1 MAETITYDPAND
13 PVAIAEAEAR
23 DNETLEQGEK
33 LITEQQNLL
42 AGKYKNA
49 EELEKAYLE
58 LQKKQGEASTEE
70 SQPETTDETSFE
82 QRFYTDSEGNQLE
95 GYQEDGK
102 VNYETAE
109 TLYGKELGDLFRNS
123 EIDPFAISKH
133 FHENNGEVTDEMFE
147 SLTNAGLSKSTVEAY
162 FKGRAAEMGY
172 NEQQSTAA
180 VLSDAEVTE
189 VHNIAGGKDGYEQL
203 MTWASDNMSDAD
215 AKSFDE
221 VIETGNKAAVTFA
234 VKALM
239 GQYEDAVGRDSSL
252 VQGKASDN
260 SGDVYRSMAEVV
272 RDMNNPEYDRDPAI
286 RADVQRKLE
295 RSNLQV

>member
-58 LQKKQGEASTEE
+58 LQKKQGETSTEE
-70 SQPETTDETSFE
+70 AQPETTTEE
-82 QRFYTDSEGNQLE
+82 PPQYYT
-95 GYQEDGK
+95 EDGS
-102 VNYETAE
+102 VNYDTAKE
-109 TLYGKELGDLFRNS
+109 VYGEKLSDIFQNS
-123 EIDPFAISKH
+123 EIDPFAMNEH
-133 FHENNGEVTDEMFE
+133 FAKNEG
-147 SLTNAGLSKSTVEAY
+147 SLTEEMYQQLETAGLTRGLVDSYLEGVRQKTGIQPQAEA
-162 FKGRAAEMGY
+162 A
-172 NEQQSTAA
+172 T
-180 VLSDAEVTE
+180 LSDAEIAE
-189 VHNIAGGKDGYEQL
+189 VHGIAGGKDGYEQL

-239 GQYEDAVGRDSSL
+239 GQYEDAVGRDSNL

-260 SGDVYRSMAEVV
+260 TGDVYRSMAEVV
-272 RDMNNPEYDRDPAI
+272 RDMNNPEYDRDPAV

>member
-58 LQKKQGEASTEE
+58 LQKKQGESSTEE
-70 SQPETTDETSFE
+70 PQAETTEE
-82 QRFYTDSEGNQLE
+82 PELQFYTD
-95 GYQEDGK
+95 DGS
-102 VNYETAE
+102 VNYDTAKE
-109 TLYGKELGDLFRNS
+109 VYGEQLSDTFQKA
-123 EIDPFAISKH
+123 EIDPFEMNTY
-133 FHENNGEVTDEMFE
+133 FQENNGTLSDDMYGKLEQ
-147 SLTNAGLSKSTVEAY
+147 AGLSKNLVDSYLEGVRQQTGMQQQAEAPI
-162 FKGRAAEMGY
+162 
-172 NEQQSTAA
+172 
-180 VLSDAEVTE
+180 LSDAEVAE

-203 MTWASDNMSDAD
+203 MNWASDNMSDAD

-239 GQYEDAVGRDSSL
+239 GQYEDAVGRDSNL

-272 RDMNNPEYDRDPAI
+272 RDMNNPEYDRDPAV

-295 RSNLQV
+295 RSNLNV

>member
-58 LQKKQGEASTEE
+58 LQKKQGESSTEE
-70 SQPETTDETSFE
+70 PQAETTEE
-82 QRFYTDSEGNQLE
+82 PELQFYTD
-95 GYQEDGK
+95 DGS
-102 VNYETAE
+102 VNYDTAKE
-109 TLYGKELGDLFRNS
+109 VYGEQLSDTFQKA
-123 EIDPFAISKH
+123 EIDPFEMNTY
-133 FHENNGEVTDEMFE
+133 FQENNGTLSDDMYGKLEQ
-147 SLTNAGLSKSTVEAY
+147 AGLSKNLVDSYLEGV
-162 FKGRAAEMGY
+162 R
-172 NEQQSTAA
+172 QQTGMQQQAQA
-180 VLSDAEVTE
+180 PILSDAEVNE

-203 MTWASDNMSDAD
+203 MNWASDNMSDAD

-239 GQYEDAVGRDSSL
+239 GQYEDAVGRDSNL

-272 RDMNNPEYDRDPAI
+272 RDMNNPEYDRDPAV
-286 RADVQRKLE
+286 RQDVQRKLE
-295 RSNLQV
+295 RSNLNV

>member
-58 LQKKQGEASTEE
+58 LQKKQGESSTEE
-70 SQPETTDETSFE
+70 PQAETTEE
-82 QRFYTDSEGNQLE
+82 PELQFYTD
-95 GYQEDGK
+95 DGS
-102 VNYETAE
+102 VNYDTAKE
-109 TLYGKELGDLFRNS
+109 VYGEQLSDTFQKA
-123 EIDPFAISKH
+123 EIDPFEMNTY
-133 FHENNGEVTDEMFE
+133 FQENNGTLSDDMYGKLEQ
-147 SLTNAGLSKSTVEAY
+147 AGLSKNLVDSYLEGV
-162 FKGRAAEMGY
+162 R
-172 NEQQSTAA
+172 QQTGMQQQAPI
-180 VLSDAEVTE
+180 LSDAEVAE
-189 VHNIAGGKDGYEQL
+189 VHGIAGGKDGYEQL
-203 MTWASDNMSDAD
+203 MNWAADNMSDAD

-239 GQYEDAVGRDSSL
+239 GQYEDAVGRDSNL

-272 RDMNNPEYDRDPAI
+272 RDMNNPEYDRDPAV
-286 RADVQRKLE
+286 RLDVQRKLE

>member
-23 DNETLEQGEK
+23 DNETLEVGDK
-33 LITEQQNLL
+33 LVAEQNELL

-58 LQKKQGEASTEE
+58 LQKKQGESSTEE
-70 SQPETTDETSFE
+70 PQAETTEE
-82 QRFYTDSEGNQLE
+82 PELQYYTD
-95 GYQEDGK
+95 DGS
-102 VNYETAE
+102 VNYDTAKE
-109 TLYGKELGDLFRNS
+109 VYGEQLSDTFQKA
-123 EIDPFAISKH
+123 EIDPFEMNTY
-133 FHENNGEVTDEMFE
+133 FQENNGTLSDDMYGKLEQ
-147 SLTNAGLSKSTVEAY
+147 AGLSKNLVDSYLEGV
-162 FKGRAAEMGY
+162 R
-172 NEQQSTAA
+172 QQTGMQQQAPI
-180 VLSDAEVTE
+180 LSDAEVAE
-189 VHNIAGGKDGYEQL
+189 VHGIAGGKDGYEQL
-203 MTWASDNMSDAD
+203 MNWAADNMSDAD

-239 GQYEDAVGRDSSL
+239 GQYEDAVGRDSNL

-272 RDMNNPEYDRDPAI
+272 RDMNNPEYDRDPAV
-286 RADVQRKLE
+286 RLDVQRKLE

>member
-13 PVAIAEAEAR
+13 PVAIAEAETR

-58 LQKKQGEASTEE
+58 LQKKQGEASSEE
-70 SQPETTDETSFE
+70 PQPETTEESE
-82 QRFYTDSEGNQLE
+82 PQHYT
-95 GYQEDGK
+95 EDGS
-102 VNYETAE
+102 VNYETAKE
-109 TLYGKELGDLFRNS
+109 VYGEQLSDTFQKA
-123 EIDPFAISKH
+123 EIDPFEMNTY
-133 FHENNGEVTDEMFE
+133 FQENNGTLSDDMYGKLEQ
-147 SLTNAGLSKSTVEAY
+147 AGLSKNLVDSYLEGV
-162 FKGRAAEMGY
+162 R
-172 NEQQSTAA
+172 QQTGMQQQVQAPI
-180 VLSDAEVTE
+180 LSDAEVTE

>member
-58 LQKKQGEASTEE
+58 LQKKQGETSTEE
-70 SQPETTDETSFE
+70 AQPETTTEE
-82 QRFYTDSEGNQLE
+82 PPQYYT
-95 GYQEDGK
+95 EDGS
-102 VNYETAE
+102 VNYDTAKE
-109 TLYGKELGDLFRNS
+109 VYGEKLSDIFQNS
-123 EIDPFAISKH
+123 EIDPFAMNEH
-133 FHENNGEVTDEMFE
+133 FVKNEGSLTDEMYQQLE
-147 SLTNAGLSKSTVEAY
+147 TAGLTRGLVDSYLEGVRQKTGIQPQAEA
-162 FKGRAAEMGY
+162 A
-172 NEQQSTAA
+172 T
-180 VLSDAEVTE
+180 LSDAAIAE
-189 VHNIAGGKDGYEQL
+189 VHGIAGGKDGYEQL
-203 MTWASDNMSDAD
+203 MNWASDNMSDAD
-215 AKSFDE
+215 ANNFDE

-239 GQYEDAVGRDSSL
+239 GQYEDAVGRDSNL

-260 SGDVYRSMAEVV
+260 TGDVYRSMAEVV
-272 RDMNNPEYDRDPAI
+272 RDMNNPEYDRDPAV

-295 RSNLQV
+295 RSNLNV

>member
-58 LQKKQGEASTEE
+58 LQKKQGETSTEE
-70 SQPETTDETSFE
+70 AQPETTTEE
-82 QRFYTDSEGNQLE
+82 PPQYYT
-95 GYQEDGK
+95 EDGS
-102 VNYETAE
+102 VNYDTAKE
-109 TLYGKELGDLFRNS
+109 VYGEKLSDIFQNS
-123 EIDPFAISKH
+123 EIDPFAMNEH
-133 FHENNGEVTDEMFE
+133 FAKNEGSLTDEMYQQLE
-147 SLTNAGLSKSTVEAY
+147 TAGLTRGLVDSYLEGVRQKTGIQPQAEA
-162 FKGRAAEMGY
+162 A
-172 NEQQSTAA
+172 T
-180 VLSDAEVTE
+180 LSDAEIAE
-189 VHNIAGGKDGYEQL
+189 VHGIAGGKDGYEQL
-203 MTWASDNMSDAD
+203 MNWASDNMSDAD
-215 AKSFDE
+215 ANNFDE

-239 GQYEDAVGRDSSL
+239 GQYEDAVGRDSNL

-272 RDMNNPEYDRDPAI
+272 RDMNNPEYDRDPAV

>member
-58 LQKKQGEASTEE
+58 LQKKQGETSTEE
-70 SQPETTDETSFE
+70 AQPETTTEE
-82 QRFYTDSEGNQLE
+82 PPQYYT
-95 GYQEDGK
+95 EDGS
-102 VNYETAE
+102 VNYDTAKE
-109 TLYGKELGDLFRNS
+109 VYGEKLSDIFQNS
-123 EIDPFAISKH
+123 EIDPFAMNEH
-133 FHENNGEVTDEMFE
+133 FAKNEGSLTDEMYQQLE
-147 SLTNAGLSKSTVEAY
+147 TAGLTRGLVDSYLEGVRQKTGIQPQAEA
-162 FKGRAAEMGY
+162 A
-172 NEQQSTAA
+172 T
-180 VLSDAEVTE
+180 LSDAEIAE
-189 VHNIAGGKDGYEQL
+189 VHGIAGGKDGYEQL
-203 MTWASDNMSDAD
+203 MNWASDNMSDAD
-215 AKSFDE
+215 ANNFDE

-239 GQYEDAVGRDSSL
+239 GQYEDAVGRDSNL

-260 SGDVYRSMAEVV
+260 TGDVYRSMAEVV
-272 RDMNNPEYDRDPAI
+272 RDMNNPEYDRDPAV

>member
-49 EELEKAYLE
+49 EDLEKAYIE
-58 LQKKQGEASTEE
+58 LQQKMGEGKTEE
-70 SQPETTDETSFE
+70 SQPETTEESE
-82 QRFYTDSEGNQLE
+82 PQYYT
-95 GYQEDGK
+95 EDGT
-102 VNYETAE
+102 VNYETAKE
-109 TLYGKELGDLFRNS
+109 VYGEQLSDTFQKA
-123 EIDPFAISKH
+123 EIDPFEMNTY
-133 FHENNGEVTDEMFE
+133 FQENNGTLSDDMYGKLEQ
-147 SLTNAGLSKSTVEAY
+147 AGLSKNLVDSYLEGV
-162 FKGRAAEMGY
+162 R
-172 NEQQSTAA
+172 QQTGMQQQAQA
-180 VLSDAEVTE
+180 PILSDAEVTE

-203 MTWASDNMSDAD
+203 MTWASDNMSDSD

>member
-58 LQKKQGEASTEE
+58 LQKKQGETSTEE
-70 SQPETTDETSFE
+70 AQPETTTEE
-82 QRFYTDSEGNQLE
+82 PPQYYT
-95 GYQEDGK
+95 EDGS
-102 VNYETAE
+102 VNYDTAKE
-109 TLYGKELGDLFRNS
+109 VYGEKLSDIFQNS
-123 EIDPFAISKH
+123 EIDPFAMNEH
-133 FHENNGEVTDEMFE
+133 FANNEGSLTDEMYQQLE
-147 SLTNAGLSKSTVEAY
+147 TAGLTRGLVDSYLEGVRQKTGIQPQAEA
-162 FKGRAAEMGY
+162 A
-172 NEQQSTAA
+172 T
-180 VLSDAEVTE
+180 LSDAEIAE
-189 VHNIAGGKDGYEQL
+189 VHGIAGGKDGYEQL
-203 MTWASDNMSDAD
+203 MNWASDNMSDAD
-215 AKSFDE
+215 ANNFDE

-239 GQYEDAVGRDSSL
+239 GQYEDAVGRDSNL

-260 SGDVYRSMAEVV
+260 TGDVYRSMAEVV
-272 RDMNNPEYDRDPAI
+272 RDMNNPEYDRDPAV

-295 RSNLQV
+295 RSNLNV

>member
-58 LQKKQGEASTEE
+58 LQKKQGEASSEEPQAETTEE
-70 SQPETTDETSFE
+70 ATEPQY
-82 QRFYTDSEGNQLE
+82 YT
-95 GYQEDGK
+95 EDGS
-102 VNYETAE
+102 VNYETAKE
-109 TLYGKELGDLFRNS
+109 YYGEQLSDVFQKS
-123 EIDPFAISKH
+123 EIDPFEMNTY
-133 FHENNGEVTDEMFE
+133 FQENNGTLSEDMYGKLAE
-147 SLTNAGLSKSTVEAY
+147 AGLNKSVVDAYLNGVRQQTGTESQTEAP
-162 FKGRAAEMGY
+162 M
-172 NEQQSTAA
+172 
-180 VLSDAEVTE
+180 LSDAEVAE
-189 VHNIAGGKDGYEQL
+189 VHSIAGGKDGYEQL
-203 MTWASDNMSDAD
+203 MNWATDNMSDAD
-215 AKSFDE
+215 AKNFDE

-239 GQYEDAVGRDSSL
+239 GQYEDAVGRDSNL

-272 RDMNNPEYDRDPAI
+272 RDMNNPEYDRDPAV
-286 RADVQRKLE
+286 RLDVQRKLE

>member
-23 DNETLEQGEK
+23 DNETLEVGEK
-33 LITEQQNLL
+33 LVNEQNELL

-58 LQKKQGEASTEE
+58 LQKKQGESSTEE
-70 SQPETTDETSFE
+70 PQAETTEE
-82 QRFYTDSEGNQLE
+82 PELQFYTD
-95 GYQEDGK
+95 DGS
-102 VNYETAE
+102 VNYDTAKE
-109 TLYGKELGDLFRNS
+109 VYGEQLSDTFQKA
-123 EIDPFAISKH
+123 EIDPFEMNTY
-133 FHENNGEVTDEMFE
+133 FQENNGTLNDDMYGKLEQ
-147 SLTNAGLSKSTVEAY
+147 AGLSKNLVDSYLEGV
-162 FKGRAAEMGY
+162 R
-172 NEQQSTAA
+172 QQTGMQQQAQA
-180 VLSDAEVTE
+180 PILSDAEVNE
-189 VHNIAGGKDGYEQL
+189 VHSIAGGKDGYEQL
-203 MTWASDNMSDAD
+203 MNWASDNMDDAD

-239 GQYEDAVGRDSSL
+239 GQYEDAVGRDSNL

-272 RDMNNPEYDRDPAI
+272 RDMNNPEYDRDPAV

>member
-58 LQKKQGEASTEE
+58 LQKKQGEASSEEPQAETTEE
-70 SQPETTDETSFE
+70 AAEPQY
-82 QRFYTDSEGNQLE
+82 YT
-95 GYQEDGK
+95 EDGS
-102 VNYETAE
+102 VNYETAKE
-109 TLYGKELGDLFRNS
+109 YYGEQLSDVFQKS
-123 EIDPFAISKH
+123 EIDPFEMNTY
-133 FHENNGEVTDEMFE
+133 FQENNGTLSEDMYGKLAE
-147 SLTNAGLSKSTVEAY
+147 AGLNKSVVDAYLNGVRQQTNIESKTEAP
-162 FKGRAAEMGY
+162 
-172 NEQQSTAA
+172 T
-180 VLSDAEVTE
+180 LSDTEITE

-203 MTWASDNMSDAD
+203 MNWATDNMSDAD
-215 AKSFDE
+215 AKNFDE

-239 GQYEDAVGRDSSL
+239 GQYEDAVGRDSNL

-272 RDMNNPEYDRDPAI
+272 RDMNNPEYDRDPAV
-286 RADVQRKLE
+286 RLDVQRKLE

>member
-58 LQKKQGEASTEE
+58 LQKKQGESSTEE
-70 SQPETTDETSFE
+70 PQAETTEE
-82 QRFYTDSEGNQLE
+82 PELQFYTD
-95 GYQEDGK
+95 DGS
-102 VNYETAE
+102 VNYDTAKE
-109 TLYGKELGDLFRNS
+109 VYGEQLSDTFQKA
-123 EIDPFAISKH
+123 EIDPFEMNTY
-133 FHENNGEVTDEMFE
+133 FQENNGTLSDDMYGKLEQ
-147 SLTNAGLSKSTVEAY
+147 AGLSKNLVDSYLEGVRQQTGMQQQAEAPI
-162 FKGRAAEMGY
+162 
-172 NEQQSTAA
+172 
-180 VLSDAEVTE
+180 LSDAEVAE
-189 VHNIAGGKDGYEQL
+189 VHGIAGGKDGYEQL
-203 MTWASDNMSDAD
+203 MNWASDNMSDAD
-215 AKSFDE
+215 AKNFDE

-239 GQYEDAVGRDSSL
+239 GQYEDAVGRDSNL

-272 RDMNNPEYDRDPAI
+272 RDMNNPEYDRDPAV
-286 RADVQRKLE
+286 RLDVQRKLE

>member
-23 DNETLEQGEK
+23 DNETLEVGDK
-33 LITEQQNLL
+33 LVAEQNELL

-58 LQKKQGEASTEE
+58 LQKKQGESSTEE
-70 SQPETTDETSFE
+70 PQAETTEE
-82 QRFYTDSEGNQLE
+82 PELQFYTD
-95 GYQEDGK
+95 DGS
-102 VNYETAE
+102 VNYDTAKE
-109 TLYGKELGDLFRNS
+109 VYGEQLSDTFQKA
-123 EIDPFAISKH
+123 EIDPFEMNTY
-133 FHENNGEVTDEMFE
+133 FQENNGTLSDDMYGKLEQ
-147 SLTNAGLSKSTVEAY
+147 AGLSKNLVDSYLEGV
-162 FKGRAAEMGY
+162 R
-172 NEQQSTAA
+172 QQTGMQQQAQA
-180 VLSDAEVTE
+180 PILSDAEVAE

-203 MTWASDNMSDAD
+203 MNWAADNMSDAD

-239 GQYEDAVGRDSSL
+239 GQYEDAVGRDSNL

-272 RDMNNPEYDRDPAI
+272 RDMNNPEYDRDPAV

-295 RSNLQV
+295 RSNLNV